1 MEAGDTY
8 CMIAELGHD
17 VLHRLLV
24 LFQQRGQL
32 LVFLEQGVVLDDS
45 VRILSFELR
54 LECLC
59 STRSDEQERTQRN
72 EDVLAFRDVYIDPPE
87 RAPAS
92 DVLRVGLHESACM
105 NARKQRGRRGVLT
118 LREWACDAS
127 AAAIL

>member
-59 STRSDEQERTQRN
+59 STRSDEQERTQHGTRTCSPF
-72 EDVLAFRDVYIDPPE
+72 ETSTLTRRSEHPLATF
-87 RAPAS
+87 S
-92 DVLRVGLHESACM
+92 
-105 NARKQRGRRGVLT
+105 
-118 LREWACDAS
+118 AS
-127 AAAIL
+127 AYTSLLA